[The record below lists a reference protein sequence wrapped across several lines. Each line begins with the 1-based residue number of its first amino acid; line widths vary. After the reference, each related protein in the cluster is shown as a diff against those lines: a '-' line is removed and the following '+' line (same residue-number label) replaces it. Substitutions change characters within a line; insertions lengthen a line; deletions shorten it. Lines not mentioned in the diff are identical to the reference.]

1 MGGWAS
7 QGTIHMRGDVDVANN
22 LSGKVHMRASQGK
35 TYARFYFYFSQGKH
49 IWEPHRE
56 KHMRGFIST
65 SLREST
71 YESLTG
77 KNICEVFIQSQ
88 LEKTYGSLCWSSYSQ
103 GITYARNYFLF
114 CVLTTLFR
122 SSKRLTYSVNHRNL
136 LPRCFNVTS
145 FYNFN
150 EPTARDTYSL
160 LESLFEKIDVTYK
173 WLGGERLGNRFELP
187 YLLFFGRDNLETR

>member
-56 KHMRGFIST
+56 KHMRG
-65 SLREST
+65 
-71 YESLTG
+71 
-77 KNICEVFIQSQ
+77 FIQSQ

-150 EPTARDTYSL
+150 EPTPRDTYSL